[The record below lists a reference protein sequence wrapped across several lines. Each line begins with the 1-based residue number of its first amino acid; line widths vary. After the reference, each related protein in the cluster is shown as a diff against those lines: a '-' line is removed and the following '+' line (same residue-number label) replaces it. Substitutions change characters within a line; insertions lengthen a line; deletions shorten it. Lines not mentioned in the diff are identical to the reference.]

1 MTNKFKEKKAIA
13 EILDELYKAVE
24 DKEKS
29 IHSKYEVVGEE
40 QAKDWRTGELR
51 WEDEEKTIPMMV
63 NKYEYVPKSDDEL
76 DQDDHARIKACQY
89 VMAQLEKML

>member
-13 EILDELYKAVE
+13 EILDELYKVVE

-29 IHSKYEVVGEE
+29 IHNKYEVVGED

-63 NKYEYVPKSDDEL
+63 SKYDYVPKSDDEL
-76 DQDDHARIKACQY
+76 DCDDHARIKACQY
-89 VMAQLEKML
+89 VMTQLDKML